1 MKILFLTTQLP
12 YPPVSG
18 GVIKTWN
25 LVRHW
30 SSSGLKVICAL
41 KPGEEDQVD
50 EFLSKV
56 PQIDHFMVPF
66 ERKRTAFNLLKSYLF
81 APTLNVYRNFNI
93 QIKRKTEEWA
103 QDCDVIFV
111 DHYEMGQYVPSTYK
125 GKVILHEHN
134 AEYVMWERL
143 AEIEKN
149 PFKKIL
155 IKLESNRIRKT
166 EKAYSKRAT
175 LVLAAPNDIEELATI
190 GVSKTKMTPTYHLG
204 EDFLLDS
211 PDVEFRE
218 TEKSLLFVGTL
229 TWEANIDGLL
239 WFLDNVYPQIL
250 GAHPNLKFYIIGKNP
265 DPRLVSKV
273 EKYPSVELTGF
284 VKELE
289 PYFKKARVFVI
300 PLRFGSGIK
309 VKLLNAMYRGIPVV
323 TTPIGTEGLAVE
335 SGKDL
340 FCTSKIGE
348 QVSAIS
354 TLLDNE
360 EVWNNLRNSSRAI
373 AKNYT
378 WKKLLSDHDATIQ
391 SLLQTTE
398 NQN

>member
-239 WFLDNVYPQIL
+239 WFLDNIYPQIL